1 MPDTRIILDLVSGS
15 IRGEHR
21 SQELIYKMFA
31 GKMKVVCIRYLK
43 SREDAEDV
51 LQEGFIKIFNL
62 LPQYSGS
69 GSFEGWMRR
78 IFVNLCID
86 VIRKNKKIS
95 FVSGDKMEIADE
107 ESASIPEDS
116 AMPDFTPEDVLVA
129 MGTLTPVYRMVFNLI
144 AFEDYSHQEVSEKLG
159 ISVGTS
165 KSNYFKAKKNIQ
177 RILINQNTK
186 ENERKAI

>member
-1 MPDTRIILDLVSGS
+1 MPETSIILDLVSGG

-31 GKMKVVCIRYLK
+31 GKMKVVCVRYLK

-51 LQEGFIKIFNL
+51 LQEGFIKIFNIL
-62 LPQYSGS
+62 HQYSGS

-86 VIRKNKKIS
+86 AIRKNKKIS
-95 FVSGDKMEIADE
+95 FVSDDRMEIADN
-107 ESASIPEDS
+107 ESNSEIEDS
-116 AMPDFTPEDVLVA
+116 ELPDFTPEDVLLA
-129 MGTLTPVYRMVFNLI
+129 METLTPVYRMVFNLI
-144 AFEDYSHQEVSEKLG
+144 AFEEYSHQEVSEKLG

-177 RILINQNTK
+177 RILINQKTK
-186 ENERKAI
+186 ENERKAV

>member
-1 MPDTRIILDLVSGS
+1 VPENSFILDLVSGS
-15 IRGEHR
+15 ARGDIR

-51 LQEGFIKIFNL
+51 LQEGFIKIFNIL
-62 LPQYSGS
+62 QQYSGN

-86 VIRKNKKIS
+86 TIRKQKKIS
-95 FVSGDKMEIADE
+95 FVSDDKMEIADQNNDHTE
-107 ESASIPEDS
+107 LEDS
-116 AMPDFTPEDVLVA
+116 LPDFTPEDVLKA
-129 MGTLTPVYRMVFNLI
+129 METLSPVYRTVFNLI
-144 AFEDYSHQEVSEKLG
+144 AFEDYTHQDVADKLG
-159 ISVGTS
+159 ISIGTS

-177 RILINQNTK
+177 RILINHNPK
-186 ENERKAI
+186 

>member
-1 MPDTRIILDLVSGS
+1 VPETSIILDLVSGS
-15 IRGEHR
+15 IRGENR

-43 SREDAEDV
+43 SREDAEDL

-62 LPQYSGS
+62 LPQYSGT

-86 VIRKNKKIS
+86 TIRKNKKIS
-95 FVSGDKMEIADE
+95 FISDDRMEIADPTE
-107 ESASIPEDS
+107 KDEVDENNL
-116 AMPDFTPEDVLVA
+116 PDFTPDDVLLA
-129 MGTLTPVYRMVFNLI
+129 METLTPVYRTVFNLI
-144 AFEDYSHQEVSEKLG
+144 AFEDYSHQEVADKLG
-159 ISVGTS
+159 ISIGTS

-177 RILINQNTK
+177 RILINKNTQEK
-186 ENERKAI
+186 